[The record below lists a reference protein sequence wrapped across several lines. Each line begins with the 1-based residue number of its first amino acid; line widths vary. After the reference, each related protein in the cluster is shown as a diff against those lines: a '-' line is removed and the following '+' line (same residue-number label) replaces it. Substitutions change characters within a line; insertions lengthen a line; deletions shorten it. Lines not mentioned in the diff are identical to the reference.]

1 MLVLSNGVEVSVMGM
16 SRKIK
21 INLFIGFFMTAL
33 MALLS
38 FIEFPPMET
47 LEEYLYDYR
56 FKIRGTVTPPE
67 NIVIAAIDEKSLGSL
82 GRWPWNRDKIAQLVK
97 RLFEEGAEIIVFDIF
112 FFEKEKNDRVLGH
125 AMRRAGNVLLPIV
138 FDFKESSSLPESETL
153 IQSAFTSIVHPERFH
168 QYSPIT
174 AKRILIPI
182 PELMRETM
190 ALGHINML
198 PDRDGTLRWETMA
211 VEYQGYLYPSIDL
224 QASAIY
230 LGIPHE
236 KIILRATEEINLG
249 EKRTIPTDRYGRS
262 LIYYYGPWQ
271 TFKHFSISDILEGQL
286 KPGELQGKIV
296 LIGASAVGIYDLRV
310 TPFSAAMPGVEK
322 HASVIASIMENRF
335 LKRAPFSINL
345 ILLLVS
351 GFLFSFLIIRLM
363 SFGATLITG
372 LFMLLI
378 FGSGYFLFVHQ
389 GLWINI
395 AYPSINILLIFV
407 MAMVY
412 NYGIEERTARKIRAM
427 FSTYATEKV
436 VNELIKNPNL
446 AKLGGERREMSI
458 LFSDVVGFT
467 TFSEKHTP
475 EEVVAMLNEYLGA
488 MTDVIFRWEG
498 TLDKFV
504 GDAIVAFWG
513 APMRQENHAELAL
526 RCALEMVKRL
536 EGLQKKWQSE
546 GKPVLDSGIGINT
559 GEVLVGNIG
568 AEGKKMEYTVIGDH
582 VNLCSRVESLT
593 RQFKARILITE
604 YTLNKIRNLVNIH
617 FIGHLSIEGKEK
629 VSVKGREEKVGIYE
643 VHSIDH
649 GLESKIQ
656 ELEKKETK
664 S

>member
-1 MLVLSNGVEVSVMGM
+1 MGM

-33 MALLS
+33 MAVLS

-224 QASAIY
+224 QASAIF

-351 GFLFSFLIIRLM
+351 GFLFSFLIIRLR
-363 SFGATLITG
+363 SFGATLTTG

>member
-1 MLVLSNGVEVSVMGM
+1 
-16 SRKIK
+16 
-21 INLFIGFFMTAL
+21 
-33 MALLS
+33 
-38 FIEFPPMET
+38 
-47 LEEYLYDYR
+47 
-56 FKIRGTVTPPE
+56 VTPPE

-224 QASAIY
+224 QASAIF

-351 GFLFSFLIIRLM
+351 GFLFSFLIIRLR
-363 SFGATLITG
+363 SFGATLTTG